1 RHVQVGPDR
10 RESDADHR
18 DVEGVEEERGAE
30 HQERGPAAP
39 AEGSC
44 RVGHGRRIHAH
55 AISAQA
61 SCASTCNA
69 SYNRAMAENTE
80 RLVEAWR
87 QLSGA
92 HAAVFDAL
100 ERELPDRHGLTV
112 SEFEVLQRLA
122 EAPERHSR

>member
-1 RHVQVGPDR
+1 
-10 RESDADHR
+10 
-18 DVEGVEEERGAE
+18 
-30 HQERGPAAP
+30 
-39 AEGSC
+39 
-44 RVGHGRRIHAH
+44 
-55 AISAQA
+55 
-61 SCASTCNA
+61 
-69 SYNRAMAENTE
+69 MAENTE

-122 EAPERHSR
+122 EAPERHSRMQELAESVHLSQSALSRLIGRLEADGLVTRALCAYDRRGIYACLTDAGLEAVQAAEPTQHQVLSTALKTG